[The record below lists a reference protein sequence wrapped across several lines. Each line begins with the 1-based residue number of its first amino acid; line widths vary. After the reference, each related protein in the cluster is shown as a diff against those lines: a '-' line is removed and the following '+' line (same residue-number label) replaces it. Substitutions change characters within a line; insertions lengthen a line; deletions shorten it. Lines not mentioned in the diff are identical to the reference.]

1 MAFNIKKCKVMHVGR
16 GNPQN
21 LYNMEGH
28 QLEVTEVERDIGVMV
43 TNTLKPSAQCAKAAR
58 TAQAVLGQ
66 ISRAFYYRDRHVFI
80 RLYCQYVRP
89 HLEFSTQA
97 WSPWQEG
104 DKAALEKV
112 QRKAVGMVSGLAAK
126 SYEDRLKEWGLQS
139 LEERRHQ
146 ADMLMVSKILHG
158 TGELKCE
165 TWFEMASDNGRAS
178 RASAD
183 EFNVK
188 EKHGRLELRESFFGV
203 RVTKLWNAVP
213 ADIKKLVPAWR
224 FKKAYRLFGE
234 DQVHVT

>member
-28 QLEVTEVERDIGVMV
+28 QLEVTEVERNIGVMV

-66 ISRAFYYRDRHVFI
+66 ISRAFYYRDHHGFI

-126 SYEDRLKEWGLQS
+126 SYEDRLKELGLQS

-158 TGELKCE
+158 TGGLKYE
-165 TWFEMASDNGRAS
+165 TWFEMASDKGRAT

-224 FKKAYRLFGE
+224 FKKAYRLVRE
-234 DQVHVT
+234 DQVHVA